1 MSGLR
6 CGWEGSTT
14 IGDKRLRR
22 APGFGLLAKLR
33 RINWLYV
40 LLICLLGGVGY
51 GALYSAA
58 GGAARPYA
66 LPQTVRFGFGLAM
79 TLCLA
84 LVSPRVLIR
93 LAWPLH
99 AGSLLLLAAVLHMGH
114 VGKGAERW
122 IVVAGMQM
130 QPSELAKITLV
141 MALAAWFHRL
151 RWDRIGNPLF
161 LLPPA
166 LMVLATVVLVLRE
179 PNLGTAAII
188 GVLGASLFVAAG
200 MRLWQ
205 MVLLVAPLPL
215 LGRLVYA
222 HLHDYQKARII
233 TFLHPQ
239 SDKLGAGYNII
250 QSKIALGSGG
260 VWGQGY
266 LHGTQGQFDF
276 LPEKQTDFIFTTLAE
291 EFGLVGGI
299 SVMTLLL
306 LLVLGGMLMAL
317 RARNQF
323 SRLLALGISMNFFL
337 YCAVNLSMVM
347 GAIPV
352 GGVPLPLISYGSS
365 AMLTVMFG
373 FGLLLSVYV
382 HRDLHFDQ
390 QERDK
395 D

>member
-1 MSGLR
+1 MIREKRLLRTEPGLR
-6 CGWEGSTT
+6 
-14 IGDKRLRR
+14 R
-22 APGFGLLAKLR
+22 LAKLG
-33 RINWLYV
+33 RINWVYV

-58 GGAARPYA
+58 GGAAQPYA
-66 LPQTVRFGFGLAM
+66 LPQTLRFGLGLVMMLCVAM
-79 TLCLA
+79 I
-84 LVSPRVLIR
+84 SPRILMR
-93 LAWPLH
+93 LAWPLY
-99 AGSLLLLAAVLHMGH
+99 AGSLLLLGAVLRMGH

-122 IVVAGMQM
+122 IVLGGVQV
-130 QPSELAKITLV
+130 QPSELAKIALV
-141 MALAAWFHRL
+141 MVLAAWFHRIG
-151 RWDRIGNPLF
+151 WERIGNPIF

-166 LMVLATVVLVLRE
+166 VLVLAPVALVLKE

-188 GVLGASLFVAAG
+188 GLLGASIFVAAG

-205 MVLLVAPLPL
+205 VALLAAPLPL
-215 LGRLVYA
+215 LSRFVYA

-239 SDKLGAGYNII
+239 GDKLGAGYNII

-260 VWGQGY
+260 IWGQGY
-266 LHGTQGQFDF
+266 LHGTQGQLNF
-276 LPEKQTDFIFTTLAE
+276 LPEKQTDFIFTMIAE
-291 EFGLVGGI
+291 EFGLIGGL
-299 SVMTLLL
+299 SVMALLL
-306 LLVLGGMLMAL
+306 CLILGGMLMAV
-317 RARNQF
+317 RARNRF
-323 SRLLALGISMNFFL
+323 GRLLALGISMNFFL

-382 HRDLHFDQ
+382 HRDLRLD
-390 QERDK
+390 ERDR
-395 D
+395 DAV

>member
-1 MSGLR
+1 MIS
-6 CGWEGSTT
+6 
-14 IGDKRLRR
+14 DKRLWQPRN
-22 APGFGLLAKLR
+22 GFRPLAKLSR
-33 RINWLYV
+33 VNWLYV

-58 GGAARPYA
+58 GGAPRPYA
-66 LPQTVRFGFGLAM
+66 LPQTLRFGAGLAM
-79 TLCLA
+79 MLGLA
-84 LVSPRVLIR
+84 LVSPRLLMRV
-93 LAWPLH
+93 AAPFY
-99 AGSLLLLAAVLHMGH
+99 AGSLLLLLAVLHLGH

-122 IVVAGMQM
+122 IVIAGVQL
-130 QPSELAKITLV
+130 QPSELAKIALV
-141 MALAAWFHRL
+141 MVLAAWFHYARWERL
-151 RWDRIGNPLF
+151 GNPLF

-166 LMVLATVVLVLRE
+166 LMVLAPVALVLKE

-188 GVLGASLFVAAG
+188 GLIGASLFAAAG

-205 MVLLVAPLPL
+205 MLLLVAPLPL
-215 LGRLVYA
+215 LGRFVYA
-222 HLHDYQKARII
+222 QLHDYQKARIV

-266 LHGTQGQFDF
+266 LHGTQGQFNF
-276 LPEKQTDFIFTTLAE
+276 LPEKQTDFIFTMIAE
-291 EFGLVGGI
+291 EFGLVGGL
-299 SVMTLLL
+299 SVMALLL
-306 LLVLGGMLMAL
+306 LLVLGGMAMAV
-317 RARNQF
+317 RARNPF

-382 HRDLHFDQ
+382 HRDMTFD
-390 QERDK
+390 ERRGEGG
-395 D
+395 